1 MIALNYWPA
10 TGHISI
16 TFFFLFYSNWVISP
30 ASLVES
36 CSLWKNKPFNWGYNL
51 FFSLRQRKT
60 VHGPLNRVDTC
71 LRSKRLRKR
80 IYKNNKEKKLKW
92 IIIFVYLVYC
102 CDFAFTTVLEQVDQ
116 EQKRGMKGE
125 EFFLFSFF
133 FFIFFILLFLSP
145 SPPFAQNLHRKLLL
159 RRLSRN
165 GIKIYLR
172 WRGYRACDK
181 RITSFTPLVL
191 PVWVQEGKTNSFSGV
206 IEPMHLYPSS
216 LGQ

>member
-1 MIALNYWPA
+1 MWLHWIIDQPRV
-10 TGHISI
+10 IFPSP
-16 TFFFLFYSNWVISP
+16 FFYSNWEISP
-30 ASLVES
+30 SSLVES

-60 VHGPLNRVDTC
+60 VNGLLHRVDTC

-116 EQKRGMKGE
+116 EQKRGMKWE

-133 FFIFFILLFLSP
+133 FSFFYFVLSLSLSLSIFRTKPRSETLTTQ
-145 SPPFAQNLHRKLLL
+145 A
-159 RRLSRN
+159 
-165 GIKIYLR
+165 
-172 WRGYRACDK
+172 
-181 RITSFTPLVL
+181 
-191 PVWVQEGKTNSFSGV
+191 
-206 IEPMHLYPSS
+206 
-216 LGQ
+216 

>member
-1 MIALNYWPA
+1 MVVPYHLTALNYWPA
-10 TGHISI
+10 TDHISI
-16 TFFFLFYSNWVISP
+16 SFFFYSNWVISP
-30 ASLVES
+30 SSLVES

-51 FFSLRQRKT
+51 FFSLRQRKI

-80 IYKNNKEKKLKW
+80 IYKNNKEKKVKW

-133 FFIFFILLFLSP
+133 FFIFLF
-145 SPPFAQNLHRKLLL
+145 
-159 RRLSRN
+159 
-165 GIKIYLR
+165 
-172 WRGYRACDK
+172 C
-181 RITSFTPLVL
+181 
-191 PVWVQEGKTNSFSGV
+191 SFSLSL
-206 IEPMHLYPSS
+206 HLSHKTSIGNSYYAG
-216 LGQ
+216 LVATE

>member
-1 MIALNYWPA
+1 M
-10 TGHISI
+10 
-16 TFFFLFYSNWVISP
+16 
-30 ASLVES
+30 
-36 CSLWKNKPFNWGYNL
+36 

-60 VHGPLNRVDTC
+60 VNGLLNRVDTC

-133 FFIFFILLFLSP
+133 FLFFVLFFLS
-145 SPPFAQNLHRKLLL
+145 LY
-159 RRLSRN
+159 LSIFRTKPRSETLTTQAKFKREKPTHFQVSLN
-165 GIKIYLR
+165 QCIY
-172 WRGYRACDK
+172 
-181 RITSFTPLVL
+181 IL
-191 PVWVQEGKTNSFSGV
+191 PV
-206 IEPMHLYPSS
+206 
-216 LGQ
+216 

>member
-1 MIALNYWPA
+1 MICCFLKFSFWVGAYHVIALNYWPA

-60 VHGPLNRVDTC
+60 VNGLLNRVDTC

-133 FFIFFILLFLSP
+133 FFYFFYFALSLSLSIFRTKPP
-145 SPPFAQNLHRKLLL
+145 SETLTTQA
-159 RRLSRN
+159 
-165 GIKIYLR
+165 
-172 WRGYRACDK
+172 
-181 RITSFTPLVL
+181 
-191 PVWVQEGKTNSFSGV
+191 
-206 IEPMHLYPSS
+206 
-216 LGQ
+216 

>member
-1 MIALNYWPA
+1 MWLHW
-10 TGHISI
+10 SI
-16 TFFFLFYSNWVISP
+16 DQPRVICPSPFFYSNWVISP
-30 ASLVES
+30 SSLVES

-60 VHGPLNRVDTC
+60 VNGLLNRVDTC

-92 IIIFVYLVYC
+92 IIIFVYLVYY

-133 FFIFFILLFLSP
+133 FFFLFCSFSLSLSIFRTKPRSETLTTQAKFKREKPTHFKVSLN
-145 SPPFAQNLHRKLLL
+145 QC
-159 RRLSRN
+159 
-165 GIKIYLR
+165 IY
-172 WRGYRACDK
+172 
-181 RITSFTPLVL
+181 IL
-191 PVWVQEGKTNSFSGV
+191 PV
-206 IEPMHLYPSS
+206 
-216 LGQ
+216 

>member
-1 MIALNYWPA
+1 MWLHWIIDQPRV
-10 TGHISI
+10 ICPSP
-16 TFFFLFYSNWVISP
+16 FFYSNWEISP
-30 ASLVES
+30 SSLVES
-36 CSLWKNKPFNWGYNL
+36 CSLWKNKPFNWEYNL

-60 VHGPLNRVDTC
+60 VNGLWNRVDTC

-133 FFIFFILLFLSP
+133 FLFFILFFLSLSP
-145 SPPFAQNLHRKLLL
+145 SFAQNLDRKLLL

-191 PVWVQEGKTNSFSGV
+191 PVWVQEGKTDSFSGV